1 MAKKNV
7 DDFRN
12 EPTVRSSVQLAMLLG
27 PVSHSDDQ
35 SFLKADKKA
44 VHPVWTY
51 QFQLVGG
58 VKPLNVVFRS
68 PLWCKYGYY

>member
-35 SFLKADKKA
+35 GFLKADKKA
-44 VHPVWTY
+44 VHPV
-51 QFQLVGG
+51 
-58 VKPLNVVFRS
+58 
-68 PLWCKYGYY
+68 